1 MIKEVVI
8 GIPDFCGDRLRR
20 FLGTPQQNI
29 LVAPGFRNP
38 YSMAGTDSK
47 LISTKTDPKS
57 AASLFP
63 VKPQNRKSPRQ
74 SITITCVVIRANLL

>member
-38 YSMAGTDSK
+38 YSMAGTDS
-47 LISTKTDPKS
+47 
-57 AASLFP
+57 
-63 VKPQNRKSPRQ
+63 N
-74 SITITCVVIRANLL
+74 